1 MSDASEKHLLTI
13 TTNNGSSTEVMK
25 EPSGLSTLPV
35 AVPTWLQRVTGHYS
49 HPHLAEHGGISVASP
64 SPPKTL
70 QAQNSSHHGRPGV
83 DPTGPSGD
91 DRHCEG
97 GGRHGGPMRIQVTGS
112 SPLKTLSQGGS
123 GSNTNNRSAV
133 GLGGIEFDIVPSPSE
148 AFDAGF
154 TFGGGSGGVHRG
166 SISIRRG
173 SEVTITTGKS
183 SSPQR
188 RAVTLRLDGNDQ
200 TVVTSRGADESNDTN
215 LTDRLS
221 RAVGGTSKDFP
232 VATKASLD
240 QLKRVVGSDKEEGDD
255 VFTMDDHNLVEDTSS
270 AATANNSD
278 NQMSLAQKL
287 FHNSWFFRGDNAGLS
302 QEEVE
307 AKEKQITPVEKK
319 LREMEKMKTLNL
331 QMPLNL

>member
-1 MSDASEKHLLTI
+1 
-13 TTNNGSSTEVMK
+13 
-25 EPSGLSTLPV
+25 
-35 AVPTWLQRVTGHYS
+35 
-49 HPHLAEHGGISVASP
+49 
-64 SPPKTL
+64 
-70 QAQNSSHHGRPGV
+70 
-83 DPTGPSGD
+83 
-91 DRHCEG
+91 
-97 GGRHGGPMRIQVTGS
+97 MRIQVTGS
-112 SPLKTLSQGGS
+112 SSLKTLSQGGS
-123 GSNTNNRSAV
+123 GSNTNNRSV

-154 TFGGGSGGVHRG
+154 TFGGGSGGGVHRG

-173 SEVTITTGKS
+173 SEVTIPTG

-200 TVVTSRGADESNDTN
+200 TVVTSRATESDQESN

-221 RAVGGTSKDFP
+221 RAVGGRSSKDFP

-240 QLKRVVGSDKEEGDD
+240 QLKRVVGSSEKEEGDD
-255 VFTMDDHNLVEDTSS
+255 VFTMDDHNLVEDISS
-270 AATANNSD
+270 AAAANISD

-287 FHNSWFFRGDNAGLS
+287 YHNSWFFRGDNAGLS

-307 AKEKQITPVEKK
+307 AKEKHITPVEKK

-331 QMPLNL
+331 QMPINL

>member
-1 MSDASEKHLLTI
+1 
-13 TTNNGSSTEVMK
+13 
-25 EPSGLSTLPV
+25 
-35 AVPTWLQRVTGHYS
+35 
-49 HPHLAEHGGISVASP
+49 
-64 SPPKTL
+64 
-70 QAQNSSHHGRPGV
+70 
-83 DPTGPSGD
+83 
-91 DRHCEG
+91 
-97 GGRHGGPMRIQVTGS
+97 MRIQVTES

-123 GSNTNNRSAV
+123 GSNNRSAV

-154 TFGGGSGGVHRG
+154 TFGGGSGGGVHRG

-173 SEVTITTGKS
+173 SEVTIATGGKS

-188 RAVTLRLDGNDQ
+188 RAVTLRLDGNEQ

-240 QLKRVVGSDKEEGDD
+240 QLKRVVGSDKEEVGDD
-255 VFTMDDHNLVEDTSS
+255 VFTMDDHNLVEDASS

-307 AKEKQITPVEKK
+307 AKEKQISPVEKK

-331 QMPLNL
+331 QMPINL

>member
-1 MSDASEKHLLTI
+1 
-13 TTNNGSSTEVMK
+13 
-25 EPSGLSTLPV
+25 
-35 AVPTWLQRVTGHYS
+35 
-49 HPHLAEHGGISVASP
+49 
-64 SPPKTL
+64 
-70 QAQNSSHHGRPGV
+70 
-83 DPTGPSGD
+83 
-91 DRHCEG
+91 
-97 GGRHGGPMRIQVTGS
+97 MRIQVTGS

-270 AATANNSD
+270 AAVANNSD

-287 FHNSWFFRGDNAGLS
+287 YHNSWFFRGDNAGLS

-319 LREMEKMKTLNL
+319 LRDMEKMKTLNL
-331 QMPLNL
+331 QMPINL

>member
-1 MSDASEKHLLTI
+1 
-13 TTNNGSSTEVMK
+13 
-25 EPSGLSTLPV
+25 
-35 AVPTWLQRVTGHYS
+35 
-49 HPHLAEHGGISVASP
+49 
-64 SPPKTL
+64 
-70 QAQNSSHHGRPGV
+70 
-83 DPTGPSGD
+83 
-91 DRHCEG
+91 
-97 GGRHGGPMRIQVTGS
+97 MRIQVTGS

-123 GSNTNNRSAV
+123 GSNPTNNRSSV

-154 TFGGGSGGVHRG
+154 TFGGGSGSGVHRG

-240 QLKRVVGSDKEEGDD
+240 QLKRVVGSDKEEG
-255 VFTMDDHNLVEDTSS
+255 SS
-270 AATANNSD
+270 AQRSPWHLRHAGSREG
-278 NQMSLAQKL
+278 SSAQRSPRQARRPASAQRSPRHL
-287 FHNSWFFRGDNAGLS
+287 HRAGSHEGSNAQRSPQHLRRRRGGAAPARVRRGGPPRRRS
-302 QEEVE
+302 
-307 AKEKQITPVEKK
+307 
-319 LREMEKMKTLNL
+319 
-331 QMPLNL
+331 

>member
-1 MSDASEKHLLTI
+1 
-13 TTNNGSSTEVMK
+13 
-25 EPSGLSTLPV
+25 
-35 AVPTWLQRVTGHYS
+35 
-49 HPHLAEHGGISVASP
+49 
-64 SPPKTL
+64 
-70 QAQNSSHHGRPGV
+70 
-83 DPTGPSGD
+83 
-91 DRHCEG
+91 
-97 GGRHGGPMRIQVTGS
+97 MRIQVTGS

-200 TVVTSRGADESNDTN
+200 TVVTSNESNDTN

-331 QMPLNL
+331 QMPINL